1 MRAAGAAV
9 VPPRCR
15 AIAVRTSLPGG
26 NALPLAREARG
37 RDAGRESAHNGNMG
51 GASDHRRSH
60 QGQRLWQ
67 QQVQLS
73 RGHWRREEAAGTTR
87 SAGWWES
94 VTVTWSPAAAP
105 ERRSG
110 VLQRALATAA
120 DIIVPRLADAAVTGA
135 RRMLERRHAARPVP
149 SASRRQLPFTA
160 GALPRSDRNP

>member
-1 MRAAGAAV
+1 MPPEGLSQRGAAASW
-9 VPPRCR
+9 PPG
-15 AIAVRTSLPGG
+15 SG
-26 NALPLAREARG
+26 
-37 RDAGRESAHNGNMG
+37 DAGRRPAHNVNMG

-73 RGHWRREEAAGTTR
+73 RGQWRRQEATGASR

-94 VTVTWSPAAAP
+94 VTVTWTPVAAP
-105 ERRSG
+105 QRRSG

-120 DIIVPRLADAAVTGA
+120 DIIVPRLADAAVTGT
-135 RRMLERRHAARPVP
+135 RRVLERRHATRAVA

-160 GALPRSDRNP
+160 GALPLPRSHRNP